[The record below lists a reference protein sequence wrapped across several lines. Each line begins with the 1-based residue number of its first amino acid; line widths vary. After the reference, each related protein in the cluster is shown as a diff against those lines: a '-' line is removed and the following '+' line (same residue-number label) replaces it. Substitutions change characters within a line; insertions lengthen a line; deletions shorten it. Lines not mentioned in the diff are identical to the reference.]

1 MYLDSEV
8 LRGSPTKHMRNVSNK
23 PKKKNDTTV
32 ILLQKDKIMETADTQ
47 NSTFANHT
55 NRRTT
60 KICKRAVFFHR
71 TEKKATVRHGLAD
84 LKFNFDPV

>member
-1 MYLDSEV
+1 
-8 LRGSPTKHMRNVSNK
+8 
-23 PKKKNDTTV
+23 
-32 ILLQKDKIMETADTQ
+32 METADTQ